1 MDNFVYNLS
10 VMLRFSGKLL
20 TSKRKVSVVLIAV
33 HHIKMWKHK
42 ENKMV
47 DGNML
52 TTYFEKEIMLYLGF

>member
-33 HHIKMWKHK
+33 HRIKMWKHK
-42 ENKMV
+42 ENKLV

-52 TTYFEKEIMLYLGF
+52 TTYLEKEIMLYLGF

>member
-33 HHIKMWKHK
+33 HRIKMWKHK
-42 ENKMV
+42 ENKLV

-52 TTYFEKEIMLYLGF
+52 TTYFEKESMLYLGF

>member
-1 MDNFVYNLS
+1 
-10 VMLRFSGKLL
+10 MLRFSGKLL

-42 ENKMV
+42 ENKLV